1 MKFNI
6 SSKTLQTM
14 LSATFRVINAKSP
27 LTILENFLFSLSGNT
42 LTVKGSDQ
50 ENNMTAELEVT
61 EAEGEGAV
69 AVPAK
74 RMLDM
79 LKEMPEQGLRIA
91 VDSENQNMK
100 ITFAQGEFEFMCL
113 PGDEYP
119 EAKSRQDDALSFAMP
134 ASAMLAGLENTLYA
148 ASTDTI
154 RPIMTGVCV
163 DFKPESL
170 VFVASDTHKLVK
182 YENKAV
188 QPGFERR
195 FVLPAKACQLL
206 RQLLDK
212 EEGDLEIVMDANGAT
227 FRWGA
232 YELSCVFVTGT
243 YPPYERVIPKENPFV
258 MEVDRNAF
266 LAAARRMVLTANSGS
281 RLVRMQINSDQVEL
295 TARDIDYAR
304 SGHETVPCNYQGN
317 PMSLGFNGDYM
328 VDVVANLPGDTIS
341 LSLSDPSRPGIFMP
355 VEQPENAS
363 VLVLLMTM
371 QLLD

>member
-134 ASAMLAGLENTLYA
+134 ASVMLAGLENTLYA

-227 FRWGA
+227 FR
-232 YELSCVFVTGT
+232 
-243 YPPYERVIPKENPFV
+243 
-258 MEVDRNAF
+258 
-266 LAAARRMVLTANSGS
+266 
-281 RLVRMQINSDQVEL
+281 
-295 TARDIDYAR
+295 
-304 SGHETVPCNYQGN
+304 
-317 PMSLGFNGDYM
+317 
-328 VDVVANLPGDTIS
+328 
-341 LSLSDPSRPGIFMP
+341 
-355 VEQPENAS
+355 
-363 VLVLLMTM
+363 
-371 QLLD
+371 

>member
-1 MKFNI
+1 
-6 SSKTLQTM
+6 
-14 LSATFRVINAKSP
+14 
-27 LTILENFLFSLSGNT
+27 
-42 LTVKGSDQ
+42 
-50 ENNMTAELEVT
+50 
-61 EAEGEGAV
+61 
-69 AVPAK
+69 
-74 RMLDM
+74 
-79 LKEMPEQGLRIA
+79 
-91 VDSENQNMK
+91 
-100 ITFAQGEFEFMCL
+100 
-113 PGDEYP
+113 
-119 EAKSRQDDALSFAMP
+119 
-134 ASAMLAGLENTLYA
+134 
-148 ASTDTI
+148 
-154 RPIMTGVCV
+154 MTGVCV

-281 RLVRMQINSDQVEL
+281 RLVRMLINSDQVEL

>member
-6 SSKTLQTM
+6 NSKTLQTA

-27 LTILENFLFSLSGNT
+27 LSILENFLFILKGNE
-42 LTVKGSDQ
+42 LIVKGSDQ
-50 ENNMTAELEVT
+50 ENNMTALVEVT

-79 LKEMPEQGLRIA
+79 LKEMPEQGLAISI
-91 VDSENQNMK
+91 DENLSMG

-119 EAKSRQDDALSFAMP
+119 VAKSRKEDAQKFSMP
-134 ASAMLAGLENTLYA
+134 ASVMLAGIENTLYA
-148 ASTDTI
+148 ASTETI
-154 RPIMTGVCV
+154 RPIMTGVCM
-163 DFKPESL
+163 DFKQDSL

-182 YENKAV
+182 YENNVVK
-188 QPGFERR
+188 PGFERR
-195 FVLPAKACQLL
+195 FVLPAKACLLL

-212 EEGDLEIVMDANGAT
+212 VEGDLEIIMDNGGAT
-227 FRWGA
+227 FRWVG
-232 YELSCVFVTGT
+232 YELSCVFVTGN

-258 MEVDRNAF
+258 MEVDRNTF
-266 LAAARRMVLTANSGS
+266 LAACRRMVLAANSGS
-281 RLVRMQINSDQVEL
+281 RLMRMQINSDQVEL

-304 SGHETVPCNYQGN
+304 SGHETVPCAYQGN
-317 PMSLGFNGDYM
+317 PMSLGFNGDYL
-328 VDVVANLPGDTIS
+328 VDVVANLPGDAIS

-355 VEQPENAS
+355 VAQPEDAS
-363 VLVLLMTM
+363 ILVLLMTM

>member
-1 MKFNI
+1 
-6 SSKTLQTM
+6 
-14 LSATFRVINAKSP
+14 
-27 LTILENFLFSLSGNT
+27 
-42 LTVKGSDQ
+42 
-50 ENNMTAELEVT
+50 
-61 EAEGEGAV
+61 
-69 AVPAK
+69 
-74 RMLDM
+74 
-79 LKEMPEQGLRIA
+79 
-91 VDSENQNMK
+91 
-100 ITFAQGEFEFMCL
+100 
-113 PGDEYP
+113 
-119 EAKSRQDDALSFAMP
+119 
-134 ASAMLAGLENTLYA
+134 
-148 ASTDTI
+148 
-154 RPIMTGVCV
+154 
-163 DFKPESL
+163 
-170 VFVASDTHKLVK
+170 
-182 YENKAV
+182 
-188 QPGFERR
+188 
-195 FVLPAKACQLL
+195 
-206 RQLLDK
+206 
-212 EEGDLEIVMDANGAT
+212 MDANGAT

-355 VEQPENAS
+355 VEQPETAS